1 MAKMLPAQEAAKIYH
16 TNYVRNARAMG
27 VLWALFT
34 LCFAVIM
41 VVTFIQ
47 PYWIGDSID
56 TPQAGYFGLY
66 SYCIGNALTGELIC
80 KGSPL
85 DFGTI
90 PSSAF
95 KTAMFFVGIS
105 TFLIIGCILCF
116 SLFFFCN
123 AATVYKVCAWMQ
135 LAACELDIEN
145 PGGREDYDEDLYS
158 LPSLHNQ
165 ELEQKTLYE
174 KPTRGDTILR
184 LQLCLSISSRSIPG
198 AGLSIGCLLYPDG
211 WDSPEVKRMCGEK
224 TDKYTLGVCTVRW
237 AYILCIIGILDAL
250 ILSFLAFVLG
260 NRQDNLLPSDFQVE
274 NKGKPIFFPRGTYPS
289 HSQNS
294 KNSGTID
301 DEDLDIYF
309 HKIYKDKKSISLSCA

>member
-1 MAKMLPAQEAAKIYH
+1 M
-16 TNYVRNARAMG
+16 
-27 VLWALFT
+27 LFT
-34 LCFAVIM
+34 GPAARGRLGGARGGQRRCSASPGSLQTPKLVLVM
-41 VVTFIQ
+41 APSRLPSASQ

-56 TPQAGYFGLY
+56 TPQAGYFGLF

-105 TFLIIGCILCF
+105 TFLIVGSILCF

-135 LAACELDIEN
+135 LAAA
-145 PGGREDYDEDLYS
+145 
-158 LPSLHNQ
+158 
-165 ELEQKTLYE
+165 T
-174 KPTRGDTILR
+174 
-184 LQLCLSISSRSIPG
+184 
-198 AGLSIGCLLYPDG
+198 GLMIGCLIYPDG
-211 WDSPEVKRMCGEK
+211 WDSAEVKRMCGDK
-224 TDKYTLGVCTVRW
+224 TDKYTLGACTVRW

-260 NRQDNLLPSDFQVE
+260 NRQDNLLPSDFKVE
-274 NKGKPIFFPRGTYPS
+274 NKEEG
-289 HSQNS
+289 N
-294 KNSGTID
+294 
-301 DEDLDIYF
+301 E
-309 HKIYKDKKSISLSCA
+309 

>member
-135 LAACELDIEN
+135 LAAC
-145 PGGREDYDEDLYS
+145 
-158 LPSLHNQ
+158 
-165 ELEQKTLYE
+165 
-174 KPTRGDTILR
+174 
-184 LQLCLSISSRSIPG
+184 

-274 NKGKPIFFPRGTYPS
+274 NKGKPFFPHRRTYPS
-289 HSQNS
+289 HNQNS
-294 KNSGTID
+294 KEGQKN
-301 DEDLDIYF
+301 YR
-309 HKIYKDKKSISLSCA
+309 